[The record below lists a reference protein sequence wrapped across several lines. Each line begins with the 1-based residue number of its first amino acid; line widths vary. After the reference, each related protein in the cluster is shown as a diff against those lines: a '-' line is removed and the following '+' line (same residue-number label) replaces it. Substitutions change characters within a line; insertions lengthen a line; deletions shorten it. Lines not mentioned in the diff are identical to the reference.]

1 MKIVTIIGARPQ
13 FIKASVVSSEIQKR
27 AGSQDLNHARE
38 IIVHTGQHYD
48 YNMSRLFFDELDIP
62 EPHYHLEVGSSSHGS
77 MTARM
82 MTKIEEVLSSEHPDW
97 VLVYGDTNS
106 TLAGAIVAAKM
117 HIPIAHVEAGL
128 RSFNKRMPE
137 ELNRV
142 LTDHMSRALFT
153 PTEIATT
160 NLAREG
166 ITDGVILTGDVMFD
180 AFLHF
185 KEKAGRHSRILDTL
199 DLDSDSYCLAT
210 VHRQENTDDSQR
222 LANIFSA
229 LKELS
234 DAGQQV
240 ILPLHPRTRKVLEQ
254 KDIRVDENTG
264 IRVIEAVGYLDMIHL
279 EANAGLICTDSGGVQ
294 KEAYFAGVPCITLR
308 DETEWVETV
317 EAGAN
322 ILAGTEKQAILDA
335 FELAR
340 NTQVNVLP
348 NLYGDGHAAVKII
361 DNLTTTN

>member
-1 MKIVTIIGARPQ
+1 MNVVTIIGARPQ
-13 FIKASVVSSEIQKR
+13 FIKASVVNSEIRKR
-27 AGSQDLNHARE
+27 SENRDLGHNRE

-48 YNMSRLFFDELDIP
+48 YNMSRVFFDELDIP
-62 EPHYHLEVGSSSHGS
+62 EPHYHLEVGSGSHGS

-82 MTKIEEVLSSEHPDW
+82 MSKIEEVLNVEHPDW

-142 LTDHMSRALFT
+142 LTDHMSEALFT
-153 PTEIATT
+153 PTEIATA
-160 NLAREG
+160 NLVREG
-166 ITDGVILTGDVMFD
+166 ITEGVILTGDVMFD
-180 AFLHF
+180 AFLQF
-185 KEKAGRHSRILDTL
+185 KEKAAARSRILDTL
-199 DLDSDSYCLAT
+199 DLSSGSYCLAT
-210 VHRQENTDDSQR
+210 VHRQENTDDCRR
-222 LANIFSA
+222 LTNIFSA

-234 DAGQQV
+234 YGGQQIV
-240 ILPLHPRTRKVLEQ
+240 LPLHPRTRKALEQ
-254 KDIRVDENTG
+254 NNICIDDNTG

-322 ILAGTEKQAILDA
+322 ILAGAEKQAILNA
-335 FELAR
+335 CTLAR
-340 NTQVNVLP
+340 NTNVTVQP
-348 NLYGDGHAAVKII
+348 GLYGDGDAAAKIV
-361 DNLTTTN
+361 DSFDAKH